1 MIMIRAIVR
10 PEKSSEVM
18 AALMYAGF
26 PAVTKLDVYG
36 RGKQR
41 GMKVGEVTYDE
52 LPKELLFTVVDEK
65 DKNFVVETILK
76 AARTNPKGS
85 FGDGKVFISP
95 VIEAYTIS
103 SGKREFMAEPEPLE
117 VHEASTAQPEKAS
130 T

>member
-10 PEKSSEVM
+10 PEKCDEVM

-26 PAVTKLDVYG
+26 PAVTKMDVYG

-52 LPKELLFTVVDEK
+52 LPKELLMAVVDDA
-65 DKNFVVETILK
+65 DKEFVVETVLK
-76 AARTNPKGS
+76 AARTGTKGA

-95 VIEAYTIS
+95 VEEAYTIS
-103 SGKREFMAEPEPLE
+103 SGKCEL
-117 VHEASTAQPEKAS
+117 
-130 T
+130 